1 MNLNAQDCVMRGWA
15 AYFRPVTQEH
25 AQEAK
30 QYFEQALA
38 MDRVSVDA
46 RVGIATILV
55 ENVIKRWSKSP
66 EEDVTRAEQLLLD
79 VLERNR
85 NHARAHFAMGMLGR
99 CQGRLVE
106 SQIALERAIALDR
119 NFASAMLQ
127 LGYTLNELGEPEAAL
142 PHFEKALELSPRD
155 QNIVYRYSGLG
166 SCHLLLGHADQA
178 VELLRKAYAENS
190 RIWYIPLLLAAA
202 LGLRGD
208 VDDARAMLD
217 ELRKLR
223 PEMNSFAG
231 LRTNIQTRSSPQYAA
246 LAEKTVNVGLRR
258 AGLPDE

>member
-1 MNLNAQDCVMRGWA
+1 
-15 AYFRPVTQEH
+15 
-25 AQEAK
+25 
-30 QYFEQALA
+30 
-38 MDRVSVDA
+38 
-46 RVGIATILV
+46 
-55 ENVIKRWSKSP
+55 
-66 EEDVTRAEQLLLD
+66 D

-142 PHFEKALELSPRD
+142 PHFEKARELSPRD
-155 QNIVYRYSGLG
+155 QNIVYRYAGLG

-178 VELLRKAYAENS
+178 VELLRRAYAENS

-231 LRTNIQTRSSPQYAA
+231 LRTNMRTMSSPQYAA
-246 LAEKTVNVGLRR
+246 LVEKTVNVGLRR